1 MSGRASLV
9 NFVMTGG
16 GTGGHVV
23 PALAVADELSKRG
36 HTCSFIGTREGFE
49 ARLVPAAGYE
59 IDFIRVAGLNRV
71 GRAAQL
77 RTLLQLPFSV
87 ASAWSILGRRRPAAM
102 FSMGGYVAGPPMLA
116 AKLRGVPQVL
126 MEPNAM
132 PGLVSRWTS
141 GWVAKALVSFEE
153 AARYFPTGVAE
164 LTGVPVRERF
174 FAVPPKAA
182 EERLTILVTGGS
194 RGSQRLNQAVKDAW
208 PLFAQAAVPVRL
220 ILQTGRAMEAEMQRA
235 FRETGLDG
243 EVTAFVEDMPAAFA
257 QADLVVCRSGAGA
270 VSELAAAGR
279 PAILVPF
286 PFAADDHQ
294 RRNAE
299 ALERAG
305 AARVVLDHQLTGQR
319 LFEEVMAL
327 RAQLAAMAAAA
338 RSLAKPE
345 AARKAAS
352 VLEEIARV

>member
-1 MSGRASLV
+1 M

-23 PALAVADELSKRG
+23 PALAVADELRKRG
-36 HTCSFIGTREGFE
+36 HSCSFVGTREGFE
-49 ARLVPAAGYE
+49 ARLVPQAGFE
-59 IDFIRVAGLNRV
+59 IDFISVAGLNRV
-71 GRAAQL
+71 GRLAQL
-77 RTLLQLPFSV
+77 RTLAQLPVSV
-87 ASAWSILGRRRPAAM
+87 AASWGILSRRRPAAI

-153 AARYFPTGVAE
+153 ARSYFPPGVAE
-164 LTGVPVRERF
+164 VTGVPVRERF

-182 EERLTILVTGGS
+182 GEKLTVLVTGGS
-194 RGSQRLNQAVKDAW
+194 RGSQRLNNAVREAW
-208 PLFAQAAVPVRL
+208 PLFLKSGAPVRL
-220 ILQTGRAMEAEMQRA
+220 IQQTGSAMQAEMERD
-235 FRETGLDG
+235 FRQTGLDG
-243 EVTAFVEDMPAAFA
+243 LVTAFVEDMPAAFA
-257 QADLVVCRSGAGA
+257 EADLVICRSGAGA
-270 VSELAAAGR
+270 VAELAAAGR

-305 AARVVLDHQLTGQR
+305 AGRLVLDRELNGQR
-319 LFEEVMAL
+319 LLDEV
-327 RAQLAAMAAAA
+327 RAISPQLLPMAAAA
-338 RSLAKPE
+338 RGLAKPE
-345 AARKAAS
+345 AARRAAS
-352 VLEEIARV
+352 VLEQIARVQ